1 MPLLR
6 LMLMESFQER
16 RLEEVFLNLCLVR
29 AMAKMLFVMAQ
40 TQKLLEVIRQQLVLV
55 PQQQRVIVQ

>member
-6 LMLMESFQER
+6 QLLMESFQER
-16 RLEEVFLNLCLVR
+16 RLGEVSLNLCLVR
-29 AMAKMLFVMAQ
+29 AMVKMRFVMAQ
-40 TQKLLEVIRQQLVLV
+40 TQKLLEVIRQRLVLV